1 MKRTLLRRVAGF
13 LSRLALS
20 TYQAAEK
27 NRTNSDWDVKAR
39 TRSADASII
48 GDRKL
53 LDARSRQMV
62 RDDPIAASIVHSFV
76 RNVVGTGIEATA
88 SATGED
94 GKALSDF
101 NKKIDDLWY
110 DWSKNPTL
118 VDMERRKNL
127 AAFQRWIISEL
138 ITTGEA
144 IFLKSYESRQNH
156 VGLVLQAIESDQLD
170 MYRIVGNDNNE
181 VRGGVEV
188 DKYGAAVA
196 YWIYPRHP
204 NDYVGMR
211 RETPMSLQSERIPAD
226 RVCHVFEAERARQT
240 RGVSRMAPVLQKMRD
255 LGQYDYAQLIAA
267 RAEACIGLLVTTPP
281 TGATGRIGMGV
292 EGADPAQDSDGN
304 DQLSMQPLM
313 VARLSAGQDIKAFTP
328 TRPGNVYQPF
338 VEKQLSL
345 IGAGVGLSP
354 EQVSRDFTKGT
365 YSSQRQAMLE
375 DRREFEPLQEMLI
388 AQAMRPI
395 RDEFIRLA
403 VLQGLIQAPGYGRN
417 PDLYTTTEWRGQGWE
432 WIDPRS
438 EADAYETMLRL
449 GLDTKRRILLA
460 KGQDWREV
468 ATQRA
473 DETKLEASLGLSQ
486 PETPNGSGA
495 TATPPASNVQHDTTE
510 TESADQ
516 QNANSRELEP
526 QEMP

>member
-1 MKRTLLRRVAGF
+1 
-13 LSRLALS
+13 
-20 TYQAAEK
+20 
-27 NRTNSDWDVKAR
+27 
-39 TRSADASII
+39 
-48 GDRKL
+48 
-53 LDARSRQMV
+53 
-62 RDDPIAASIVHSFV
+62 
-76 RNVVGTGIEATA
+76 
-88 SATGED
+88 
-94 GKALSDF
+94 
-101 NKKIDDLWY
+101 
-110 DWSKNPTL
+110 
-118 VDMERRKNL
+118 
-127 AAFQRWIISEL
+127 
-138 ITTGEA
+138 
-144 IFLKSYESRQNH
+144 
-156 VGLVLQAIESDQLD
+156 LQAIESDQLD
-170 MYRIVGNDNNE
+170 MYRLTGNDNNE

-211 RETPMSLQSERIPAD
+211 RETPISTESERIPAD

-281 TGATGRIGMGV
+281 TGATGRIGMAV
-292 EGADPAQDSDGN
+292 DGADLPADSDGN
-304 DQLSMQPLM
+304 DGLSMQPLM
-313 VARLSAGQDIKAFTP
+313 VARLSAGQDIKPFTP
-328 TRPGNVYQPF
+328 TRPGNVYGPF

-468 ATQRA
+468 ARQRA
-473 DETKLEASLGLSQ
+473 DETKLEAGLGLLQ
-486 PETPNGSGA
+486 PEANGNGA
-495 TATPPASNVQHDTTE
+495 TVPPPTSIVPQEEPE
-510 TESADQ
+510 TEDDTDEVEQ
-516 QNANSRELEP
+516 PNANARQLEP
-526 QEMP
+526 QEMT